1 MKKVTREAIKI
12 VAEEKGITEIAMV
25 TELQGACAA
34 IDDETTLDTLI
45 DIKNGIMEE
54 MGL

>member
-1 MKKVTREAIKI
+1 MKNVTREAIKI
-12 VAEEKGITEIAMV
+12 VADEKGITEIAMV

-34 IDDETTLDTLI
+34 IKDDSTLEALI
-45 DIKNGIMEE
+45 AIKDEIMKE